1 MIAPCEDPH
10 MRTTH
15 HVLRNMGVALA
26 TLAIGFLTARAR
38 ASDDVPDGAP
48 TDLAH
53 ELHATA
59 RGICLAH
66 PVAQLMIPAT
76 RLRSVTSDPAHC
88 PGTGSN
94 PNMRYRASV
103 QSFTFFGIPAGQYDV
118 RCGGL
123 EVNCR

>member
-1 MIAPCEDPH
+1 

-15 HVLRNMGVALA
+15 RILRNMGVALG
-26 TLAIGFLTARAR
+26 TLALGFLTARAR
-38 ASDDVPDGAP
+38 ASDDVPDGASIE
-48 TDLAH
+48 AGR

-88 PGTGSN
+88 PSTGSN

-103 QSFTFFGIPAGQYDV
+103 QSFTFFGIPAGQYEI